1 MICKNCGCEINDNVK
16 FCTNCGVKIEPEEN
30 YFESDT
36 TESSEVNDS
45 NNMEIISSGNGAYEE
60 SLISDNGLQYKK
72 KLFIISIVIAVLA
85 IIIAAIALI
94 INFTSARPMREALA
108 ANNGDLVNSVYS
120 EAYGNETKIKK
131 YDELIGDKID
141 EVSSSV
147 NSYSFDEPAMQ
158 NGDDAVTDYLQSEY
172 GTLIYNP
179 NGQSVESCISSANSG
194 DWNALKNLL
203 DSKGYY
209 CSGIYEYKT
218 ESDYESAIA
227 DFSNVIADDSGYDN
241 ALTMIGECV
250 DGYIDST
257 LVAVDES
264 IANGDISGGME
275 LLNSAKSYLDSCGV
289 DSTEIQQKIDETL
302 VTYANNYAQKA
313 EASFKEHDVNGAI
326 GNIEVA
332 MQLQP
337 DNGDYK
343 TKYDTYQQYLPL
355 YLYDED
361 NCLSIEQENTGIGYF
376 GLEFDDYLNSNEH
389 EEMPHSL
396 TWSSITDDEYIAI
409 NYNLEGKYNSVTGTF
424 FLSESARDWDV
435 DAMDASY
442 FEVYGDG
449 KLIFTSSKFSAGS
462 LPEKIS
468 FDISGINKLKIVM
481 HGAPK
486 VGVSNL
492 TAQKDFPE

>member
-16 FCTNCGVKIEPEEN
+16 FCTNCGAKIEPEEN
-30 YFESDT
+30 YFGSDT

-45 NNMEIISSGNGAYEE
+45 NDVEIISSENGAYDE
-60 SLISDNGLQYKK
+60 SLISDNSLQYKK
-72 KLFIISIVIAVLA
+72 KLFIIPVVIAVLA
-85 IIIAAIALI
+85 IFIAVAVLL

-120 EAYGNETKIKK
+120 EAYGNETKIRK

-141 EVSSSV
+141 EVSSGV
-147 NSYSFDEPAMQ
+147 NSYSFDEPAEQ
-158 NGDDAVTDYLQSEY
+158 SGDDAVTDYLQSEY

-179 NGQSVESCISSANSG
+179 NGQSIESCISSANSG

-209 CSGIYEYKT
+209 CSGVYEYKT

-257 LVAVDES
+257 LAAVDES
-264 IANGDISGGME
+264 ISNGDISGGIE

-302 VTYANNYAQKA
+302 VTYADSYAQKA

-332 MQLQP
+332 MRLQP
-337 DNGDYK
+337 GNADYK
-343 TKYDTYQQYLPL
+343 TKYDTYQQYLPF

-361 NCLSIEQENTGIGYF
+361 NILYEERNNLGWLENI
-376 GLEFDDYLNSNEH
+376 EFDVERTTNTNKEMKHCIVWDTSN
-389 EEMPHSL
+389 
-396 TWSSITDDEYIAI
+396 TDDTSYYAEH
-409 NYNLEGKYNSVTGTF
+409 YNLGGKYDLVTGTL
-424 FLSESARDWDV
+424 FLSDLQKDNTNEC
-435 DAMDASY
+435 Y
-442 FEVYGDG
+442 FEAYGDG
-449 KLIFTSSKFSAGS
+449 KLLFTSSRISAGF
-462 LPEKIS
+462 LPEDFS
-468 FDISGINKLKIVM
+468 FSVSGIQELKIVFK
-481 HGAPK
+481 GA
-486 VGVSNL
+486 GAGYVSNFV
-492 TAQKDFPE
+492 AQKDFPE